1 MELAFLSILF
11 LATIAVSVTFKRKF
25 KDRENE
31 KLLAEIEKLLAEIEK
46 DFVEEYN
53 INKNNPFE
61 DSSTMEGLIEWIE
74 DQQLEDEIK
83 KKS

>member
-11 LATIAVSVTFKRKF
+11 FATIAVSVTFKRKF
-25 KDRENE
+25 KDKEN
-31 KLLAEIEKLLAEIEK
+31 EKLLAEIEK

-53 INKNNPFE
+53 INKSNSFE
-61 DSSTMEGLIEWIE
+61 DGSNMEGLIEWLE
-74 DQQLEDEIK
+74 DQQLEDEIN

>member
-11 LATIAVSVTFKRKF
+11 FATIAVSVTFKRKF
-25 KDRENE
+25 KNRENE
-31 KLLAEIEKLLAEIEK
+31 KLLAEIEE

-53 INKNNPFE
+53 INKNNPSE
-61 DSSTMEGLIEWIE
+61 DSTNLEGLIVWIE

-83 KKS
+83 KNHSR

>member
-11 LATIAVSVTFKRKF
+11 FATIAVSVTFKRKF
-25 KDRENE
+25 KEKEN
-31 KLLAEIEKLLAEIEK
+31 EKLLAEIEK

-53 INKNNPFE
+53 INKSNSFE
-61 DSSTMEGLIEWIE
+61 DGSNMEGLIEWLE
-74 DQQLEDEIK
+74 DQQLEDEIN

>member
-11 LATIAVSVTFKRKF
+11 FATIALSVTFKRKF
-25 KDRENE
+25 KDKEN
-31 KLLAEIEKLLAEIEK
+31 EKLLAEIEK

-53 INKNNPFE
+53 INKSNSFE
-61 DSSTMEGLIEWIE
+61 DSSNMEGLIEWLE
-74 DQQLEDEIK
+74 DQQLEDEIN

>member
-31 KLLAEIEKLLAEIEK
+31 KLLAEIEK

-61 DSSTMEGLIEWIE
+61 DSSNMEGLIEWIE

>member
-1 MELAFLSILF
+1 MELAFLCIMF
-11 LATIAVSVTFKRKF
+11 FATIAVSVTFKRKF
-25 KDRENE
+25 KNRENE
-31 KLLAEIEKLLAEIEK
+31 KLLAEIEE

-53 INKNNPFE
+53 INKNNPSE
-61 DSSTMEGLIEWIE
+61 GSSNLEGLIEWIE

>member
-11 LATIAVSVTFKRKF
+11 LATIAVSITFKRKF
-25 KDRENE
+25 KDKEN
-31 KLLAEIEKLLAEIEK
+31 EKLLAEIEK

-53 INKNNPFE
+53 INKSNSFE
-61 DSSTMEGLIEWIE
+61 DSSNMEGLIEWIE
-74 DQQLEDEIK
+74 DQQLEDEIN

>member
-11 LATIAVSVTFKRKF
+11 FLTIAVSITFKRKF
-25 KDRENE
+25 KDREN
-31 KLLAEIEKLLAEIEK
+31 EKLLAEIEK

-61 DSSTMEGLIEWIE
+61 DSSNMEGLIEWIE

>member
-11 LATIAVSVTFKRKF
+11 FVTIAVSITFKRKF
-25 KDRENE
+25 KDREN
-31 KLLAEIEKLLAEIEK
+31 EKLLAEIEK

-61 DSSTMEGLIEWIE
+61 DSSNMEGLIEWIE

>member
-25 KDRENE
+25 KDKEN
-31 KLLAEIEKLLAEIEK
+31 EKLLAEIEK

-53 INKNNPFE
+53 INKSNSFE
-61 DSSTMEGLIEWIE
+61 DSSNMEGLIEWLE
-74 DQQLEDEIK
+74 DQQLEDEIN

>member
-11 LATIAVSVTFKRKF
+11 FATIAVSITFKRKF
-25 KDRENE
+25 KNRQN
-31 KLLAEIEKLLAEIEK
+31 EKLLAEIEK

-53 INKNNPFE
+53 INQNKPFE
-61 DSSTMEGLIEWIE
+61 DSSNMEGLIQWME

>member
-31 KLLAEIEKLLAEIEK
+31 KLLAEIEK

-61 DSSTMEGLIEWIE
+61 DSSNMEGLIEWME

>member
-11 LATIAVSVTFKRKF
+11 FATIAVIITFKRKF
-25 KDRENE
+25 KNRQN
-31 KLLAEIEKLLAEIEK
+31 EKLLAEIEK

-53 INKNNPFE
+53 INQNKPFE
-61 DSSTMEGLIEWIE
+61 DSSNMEGLIEWIE

>member
-1 MELAFLSILF
+1 MELAFLCILF

-25 KDRENE
+25 RDREN
-31 KLLAEIEKLLAEIEK
+31 EKLLAEIEK

-61 DSSTMEGLIEWIE
+61 DSSNMEGLIEWIE

>member
-25 KDRENE
+25 KDREN
-31 KLLAEIEKLLAEIEK
+31 EKLLAEIEK

>member
-11 LATIAVSVTFKRKF
+11 LATIAVSVIFKRKF
-25 KDRENE
+25 KDREN
-31 KLLAEIEKLLAEIEK
+31 EKLLAEIEK

-61 DSSTMEGLIEWIE
+61 DSSNMEGLIEWME

>member
-1 MELAFLSILF
+1 MELVFLSILF

-31 KLLAEIEKLLAEIEK
+31 KLLAEIEK
-46 DFVEEYN
+46 DFGEEYN
-53 INKNNPFE
+53 INKTNPFE
-61 DSSTMEGLIEWIE
+61 DSSPMEGLIEWIE
-74 DQQLEDEIK
+74 DQQLEEEIK

>member
-1 MELAFLSILF
+1 MLF
-11 LATIAVSVTFKRKF
+11 FATIAVSVTFKRKF
-25 KDRENE
+25 KNRENE
-31 KLLAEIEKLLAEIEK
+31 KLLAEIEE

-53 INKNNPFE
+53 INKNNPSE
-61 DSSTMEGLIEWIE
+61 GSSNLEGLIEWIE

>member
-1 MELAFLSILF
+1 MELVFLSILF

-31 KLLAEIEKLLAEIEK
+31 KLLAEIEK

-53 INKNNPFE
+53 INKNNSFE
-61 DSSTMEGLIEWIE
+61 DSSNMEGLIEWIE
-74 DQQLEDEIK
+74 DQQLEDEIN

>member
-11 LATIAVSVTFKRKF
+11 FATIAVSVTFKRKF
-25 KDRENE
+25 KDKEN
-31 KLLAEIEKLLAEIEK
+31 EKLLAEIEK

-53 INKNNPFE
+53 INKSNSFE
-61 DSSTMEGLIEWIE
+61 DGSNMESLIEWLE
-74 DQQLEDEIK
+74 DQQLEDEIN

>member
-1 MELAFLSILF
+1 MSI
-11 LATIAVSVTFKRKF
+11 TFKRKF
-25 KDRENE
+25 KDREN
-31 KLLAEIEKLLAEIEK
+31 EKLLAEIEK

-61 DSSTMEGLIEWIE
+61 DSSNMEGLIEWIE

>member
-11 LATIAVSVTFKRKF
+11 FATIAVSVTFKRKF
-25 KDRENE
+25 KDKEN
-31 KLLAEIEKLLAEIEK
+31 EKLLAEIEK

-53 INKNNPFE
+53 INKSNFFE
-61 DSSTMEGLIEWIE
+61 DSSNMEGLIEWLE

>member
-31 KLLAEIEKLLAEIEK
+31 KLLAEIEE

>member
-1 MELAFLSILF
+1 MELAFLCILF
-11 LATIAVSVTFKRKF
+11 FATIAVSVTFKRKF
-25 KDRENE
+25 KNRENE
-31 KLLAEIEKLLAEIEK
+31 KLLAEIEE

-53 INKNNPFE
+53 INKNNPSE
-61 DSSTMEGLIEWIE
+61 GSSNLEGLIEWIE

>member
-11 LATIAVSVTFKRKF
+11 FATIAVSVTFKRKF
-25 KDRENE
+25 KDKEN
-31 KLLAEIEKLLAEIEK
+31 EKLLAEIEK

-53 INKNNPFE
+53 INKSNSFE
-61 DSSTMEGLIEWIE
+61 YGSNMESLIEWLE
-74 DQQLEDEIK
+74 DQQLEDEIN

>member
-1 MELAFLSILF
+1 MELVFLSILF

-31 KLLAEIEKLLAEIEK
+31 KLLAEIEK

-61 DSSTMEGLIEWIE
+61 DSTNMEGLIEWIE

>member
-1 MELAFLSILF
+1 MEIAFLSILF

-25 KDRENE
+25 KDREN
-31 KLLAEIEKLLAEIEK
+31 EKLLAEIEK

>member
-11 LATIAVSVTFKRKF
+11 FATIAVSVTFKKKF
-25 KDRENE
+25 KDKENE
-31 KLLAEIEKLLAEIEK
+31 KLLVEIEK

-53 INKNNPFE
+53 INKNNSFE
-61 DSSTMEGLIEWIE
+61 DSSNMEGLIEWIE
-74 DQQLEDEIK
+74 DQQLEDEIN

>member
-1 MELAFLSILF
+1 MEFAFLSILF

-25 KDRENE
+25 KDREN
-31 KLLAEIEKLLAEIEK
+31 EKLLAEIEK

>member
-1 MELAFLSILF
+1 MEIAFLSILF

-31 KLLAEIEKLLAEIEK
+31 KLLAEIEK

-61 DSSTMEGLIEWIE
+61 DSSNMEGLIEWIE

>member
-11 LATIAVSVTFKRKF
+11 FATIALSVTFKKKF
-25 KDRENE
+25 KDKEN
-31 KLLAEIEKLLAEIEK
+31 EKLLAEIEK

-53 INKNNPFE
+53 INKSNSFE
-61 DSSTMEGLIEWIE
+61 DSSNMEGLIEWLE
-74 DQQLEDEIK
+74 DQQLEDEIN

>member
-11 LATIAVSVTFKRKF
+11 FATIAVSVTFKRKL
-25 KDRENE
+25 KDKEN
-31 KLLAEIEKLLAEIEK
+31 EKLLAEIEK

-53 INKNNPFE
+53 INKSNSFE
-61 DSSTMEGLIEWIE
+61 DSSNMEGLIEWLE
-74 DQQLEDEIK
+74 DQQLEDEIN

>member
-11 LATIAVSVTFKRKF
+11 FATIAVSVTFKRKF
-25 KDRENE
+25 KDKEN
-31 KLLAEIEKLLAEIEK
+31 EKLLAEIEK

-53 INKNNPFE
+53 INKSNSFE
-61 DSSTMEGLIEWIE
+61 DSSNMEGFIEWLE
-74 DQQLEDEIK
+74 DQQLEDEIN